1 MVPKYLFD
9 VKNDRSHVALEALH
23 DATVLCVSAIG
34 SADAFV
40 ENIEMVS
47 CLVTVVMYVTKIQ
60 FLYMLT
66 NGLDRLEHVLLIDL
80 ISVIIIYLKHR
91 YNAIKLPKSGLYH
104 YLNQIGSNQDHID
117 KCRMLKP

>member
-1 MVPKYLFD
+1 MVPKYLVD

-40 ENIEMVS
+40 KNIEMVS
-47 CLVTVVMYVTKIQ
+47 CLVTVMYVTKIQ
-60 FLYMLT
+60 FLYMQT

-91 YNAIKLPKSGLYH
+91 YNAIKLLESGYTIYSIKLAVIKII
-104 YLNQIGSNQDHID
+104 LISAG
-117 KCRMLKP
+117 C